1 MAWNRLRCKGCVAGV
16 AGYSPNGMEKNSVK
30 ARYSAGHS
38 QTSLDSF
45 ALYYLTRSCC
55 VQRAWWVISFP

>member
-1 MAWNRLRCKGCVAGV
+1 MAWNWLWCKVALQALQ
-16 AGYSPNGMEKNSVK
+16 AGHKWYRKNSVK
-30 ARYSAGHS
+30 ARYRAGHS

-55 VQRAWWVISFP
+55 VQRVRWVISFS

>member
-1 MAWNRLRCKGCVAGV
+1 MAWNRLWCKVALQALP
-16 AGYSPNGMEKNSVK
+16 AGHQTVKEKSVK
-30 ARYSAGHS
+30 ARYRTGHS

-55 VQRAWWVISFP
+55 VQRV